1 MTDPDRCGIIIAAC
15 ICQVLVKLCLG
26 RATLQ
31 LRHRLGTVTYYSPL
45 IYLHMKTDTSI
56 NIMLIVFC
64 IILIGFVILNGR
76 MNAEQQKMQAA
87 YENKAQQ
94 P

>member
-1 MTDPDRCGIIIAAC
+1 
-15 ICQVLVKLCLG
+15 
-26 RATLQ
+26 
-31 LRHRLGTVTYYSPL
+31 
-45 IYLHMKTDTSI
+45 MKTDTSI